1 MLSLYHIWV
10 VTGDAIYQST
20 CAAAPDWRGQR
31 LFGPARAVTNR
42 VRRACATCA
51 DSSALCG
58 GSNCFGHSC
67 GSAYESTQS
76 GALRFEGFGTG
87 CWGSFARSAGTRP
100 TAFDYRRRQDLG
112 GRLGMSETQRFGL
125 CAGVV
130 DDASASEAHWKTL
143 PGGRAPAVAKAGARD
158 GFQDLVGA
166 SGEAAQDSVLFGEA
180 RSGV

>member
-1 MLSLYHIWV
+1 MPFISRRAPLQL
-10 VTGDAIYQST
+10 TGEDSGYLDRLAQSRTESAARVQRARILQRYAEGLTVSAI
-20 CAAAPDWRGQR
+20 AAA
-31 LFGPARAVTNR
+31 LHTNR
-42 VRRACATCA
+42 PK
-51 DSSALCG
+51 
-58 GSNCFGHSC
+58 
-67 GSAYESTQS
+67 S

-130 DDASASEAHWKTL
+130 DDASASEAHSKTL
-143 PGGRAPAVAKAGARD
+143 LGGRAPAVAEVGARD

-166 SGEAAQDSVLFGEA
+166 SGEAAQDSVLFGAA

>member
-1 MLSLYHIWV
+1 MLSLYYLWV
-10 VTGDAIYQST
+10 VTGDAIYQPT
-20 CAAAPDWRGQR
+20 CAVAADWRGQR
-31 LFGPARAVTNR
+31 LFGPTGAVTNR
-42 VRRACATCA
+42 VRSASATRA

-58 GSNCFGHSC
+58 GSNCFGHSWGC
-67 GSAYESTQS
+67 AYESTQS

-130 DDASASEAHWKTL
+130 DDASASEAHSKTL
-143 PGGRAPAVAKAGARD
+143 PGGQASPIAKAWARD
-158 GFQDLVGA
+158 GFQNLVGA
-166 SGEAAQDSVLFGEA
+166 CGEAAQDSVLLGAA

>member
-1 MLSLYHIWV
+1 MPFIS
-10 VTGDAIYQST
+10 
-20 CAAAPDWRGQR
+20 
-31 LFGPARAVTNR
+31 
-42 VRRACATCA
+42 RRAPLQLTGE
-51 DSSALCG
+51 DSGYLDRLAQSRTESAARVQRARILQRYAG
-58 GSNCFGHSC
+58 GQTVFGHSC

-87 CWGSFARSAGTRP
+87 WWGSFARSAGTRP

-130 DDASASEAHWKTL
+130 DDASASEAHSKTL
-143 PGGRAPAVAKAGARD
+143 PGGQASPIAKAWARD
-158 GFQDLVGA
+158 GFQNLVGA
-166 SGEAAQDSVLFGEA
+166 CGEAAQDSVLLGAA